1 MRTRYVFLFVF
12 LASILT
18 AVFWNQVPIIKQG
31 VHFILDPTVGNLLN
45 WNVAIGML
53 ITVGFLSL
61 AMTFVQKY
69 GTDQEALRQIK
80 KEQKEMQ
87 EEMKK
92 YKDDPGKILEF
103 NKRQMEK
110 IPETMK
116 ISMRPLMYT
125 IIPFILFF
133 RWFQD
138 YFLVVDFKFLG
149 FLSWFWFYLIFS
161 MIFSSIFRKV
171 MNVA

>member
-61 AMTFVQKY
+61 VMTLVQKY
-69 GTDQEALRQIK
+69 GTDQETLRQIK
-80 KEQKEMQ
+80 KEQNT
-87 EEMKK
+87 
-92 YKDDPGKILEF
+92 L
-103 NKRQMEK
+103 
-110 IPETMK
+110 
-116 ISMRPLMYT
+116 
-125 IIPFILFF
+125 II
-133 RWFQD
+133 
-138 YFLVVDFKFLG
+138 
-149 FLSWFWFYLIFS
+149 
-161 MIFSSIFRKV
+161 
-171 MNVA
+171 